1 MKNLGHEDKR
11 NDHQLKELL
20 TVSQILLVITIG
32 NV

>member
-11 NDHQLKELL
+11 NDRQLKELL